1 MDMKR
6 SGSVGLLALALSA
19 AACGGGGSGGN
30 TGGSAGSGTA
40 TSSGHGGTHS
50 GTTGTGGD
58 DIIIIDDGGTSPS
71 DAEVSC
77 GVSTV
82 SATLIPANILFIID
96 RSGSMSCNPPPL
108 QSSPQCEASPK
119 PKFPA
124 QDSKWQIT
132 SQALKTAI
140 AAMPATTRVG
150 ITYFN
155 NDDYCGVQQQPN
167 VALDLVSPGH
177 LAAINT
183 SIDGVV
189 PKGATPIVGGLTLG
203 YAHLF
208 EDDKAPGND
217 FVVLLTDGAE
227 TCAPS
232 LKAATISD
240 TVPNATS
247 VNIRTFVIGAPGSE
261 PARAFLS
268 QIAWAGGT
276 ARDPLCVHDTM
287 PDDVGDCH
295 FDMTDPNLD
304 FATALNDALQKI
316 SGSALT
322 CEFDVPSEVGTNV
335 DYNQVNVTFTP
346 GMGPDETFLQD
357 NGPCEGGADGW
368 QYTAGKTKIELCGD
382 ACKKV
387 KSDPSGK
394 ISIKLGCKTQV
405 AQ

>member
-1 MDMKR
+1 MKR
-6 SGSVGLLALALSA
+6 IATLALLLAA
-19 AACGGGGSGGN
+19 AACGGGGGN
-30 TGGSAGSGTA
+30 TGGAGGGGTGASTGTGGSGT
-40 TSSGHGGTHS
+40 TSG
-50 GTTGTGGD
+50 TGTGGD
-58 DIIIIDDGGTSPS
+58 TTIITFDAGTGDDSGN
-71 DAEVSC
+71 AC
-77 GVSTV
+77 AVSTV
-82 SATLIPANILFIID
+82 GATLIPANILFVID

-108 QSSPQCEASPK
+108 QSSVQCESSPL
-119 PKFPA
+119 PKYPTQA
-124 QDSKWQIT
+124 TKWEIV
-132 SQALKTAI
+132 SQALKSAI

-155 NDDYCGVQQQPN
+155 NDDYCGVQQTPN
-167 VALDLVSPGH
+167 VPLDLVDAAH
-177 LAAINT
+177 LTAIDN
-183 SIDGVV
+183 SIDGVS

-203 YAHLF
+203 YAHMF
-208 EDDKAPGND
+208 DDDKAPGND
-217 FVVLLTDGAE
+217 FIVLLTDGAE

-232 LKAATISD
+232 LKDVTIAQ
-240 TVPNATS
+240 TVPDALS

-276 ARDPLCVHDTM
+276 ASSPTCVHDAA

-304 FATALNDALQKI
+304 FATALNDALTTI

-322 CEFDVPSEVGTNV
+322 CEFDVPTSVGTDV
-335 DYNQVNVTFTP
+335 DYNLVNVTFTS
-346 GMGPDETFLQD
+346 GAGVDETFLQD
-357 NGPCEGGADGW
+357 NAACDSGSNGW
-368 QYTAGKTKIELCGD
+368 QYTAGKTKIQLCGD

-394 ISIKLGCKTQV
+394 ISIALGCKTQV

>member
-1 MDMKR
+1 MR
-6 SGSVGLLALALSA
+6 TSAYLTLLLL
-19 AACGGGGSGGN
+19 AACGGGGGGS
-30 TGGSAGSGTA
+30 TGGAGGTGASA
-40 TSSGHGGTHS
+40 TSSGGAGTHS
-50 GTTGTGGD
+50 HTSGTGGD
-58 DIIIIDDGGTSPS
+58 TTIITFDGGNNG
-71 DAEVSC
+71 DAEMPC
-77 GVSTV
+77 AVSTV
-82 SATLIPANILFIID
+82 GATLIPANILFIID

-108 QSSPQCEASPK
+108 QSSTQCEASPK

-124 QDSKWQIT
+124 QASKWKIV
-132 SQALKTAI
+132 SEALKGAI
-140 AAMPATTRVG
+140 AAMPVTTRVG

-155 NDDYCGVQQQPN
+155 NDDFCGVQQAPN
-167 VALDLVSPGH
+167 VPLGLVSPAQI
-177 LAAINT
+177 AAVNA

-203 YAHLF
+203 YAHIY

-217 FVVLLTDGAE
+217 FIVLLTDGAE

-232 LKAATISD
+232 LKDVTISD
-240 TVPNATS
+240 TVPNAAS

-276 ARDPLCVHDTM
+276 ARDPACVHTSM

-304 FATALNDALQKI
+304 FATALNDALTKI

-322 CEFDVPSEVGTNV
+322 CVLDVPTSVGKDV

-346 GMGPDETFLQD
+346 GTGADVTFLQD
-357 NGPCEGGADGW
+357 NAACDQTANGW
-368 QYTAGKTKIELCGD
+368 QYTDNKTKIELCGD
-382 ACKKV
+382 ACKQV
-387 KSDPSGK
+387 KSDPNGK
-394 ISIKLGCKTQV
+394 ISIALGCKTQV